1 MVHGWCWSAGKP
13 SNRPM
18 SNSRGRERCAPRH
31 RTVPGWVR
39 RTQAQWSQRVQKCV
53 RIHYHTADQGKI
65 FSRFFV
71 DLGKYRRSIDLIK
84 LSPLLKFH
92 FKDKTKCI
100 DPYFSFPAYLH
111 RYLFQVRQNCFCF
124 VTPII
129 TEFKYLKNIQEV
141 KEIK

>member
-1 MVHGWCWSAGKP
+1 M
-13 SNRPM
+13 
-18 SNSRGRERCAPRH
+18 
-31 RTVPGWVR
+31 
-39 RTQAQWSQRVQKCV
+39 
-53 RIHYHTADQGKI
+53 
-65 FSRFFV
+65 
-71 DLGKYRRSIDLIK
+71 K

-100 DPYFSFPAYLH
+100 DPYCSFPAYLH
-111 RYLFQVRQNCFCF
+111 RHLFQVRQNFCF